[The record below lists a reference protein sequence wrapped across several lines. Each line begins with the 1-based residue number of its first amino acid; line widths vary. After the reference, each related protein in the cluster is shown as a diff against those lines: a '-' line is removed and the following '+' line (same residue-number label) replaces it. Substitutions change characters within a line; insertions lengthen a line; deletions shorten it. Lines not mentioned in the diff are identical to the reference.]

1 MDPRGLVNR
10 GMDHRP
16 EDRWGVLD
24 PENKRL
30 QATLTSKFEATLAEI
45 KTLK

>member
-16 EDRWGVLD
+16 EDGWGVLD
-24 PENKRL
+24 PEHRRL
-30 QATLTSKFEATLAEI
+30 Q
-45 KTLK
+45 